1 VAAIRPQRDA
11 MSERDSDIEF
21 DFFDEGETREASA
34 AERPRRR
41 GPRPPV
47 RPPAGL
53 TPLLRLIGLI
63 SFAILIVV
71 LLVFWVN
78 SCREDQRKDSYRN
91 YMQKV
96 NTVAQRSEALGRDL
110 NTLLTARGKKQDE
123 LEQELEGLAQQQE
136 QLENQADDLDPPG
149 PLRPAH
155 RHIVESFQLRV
166 SGLRG
171 MALAFRQTATL
182 RDAAAAQA
190 GAQLSQQAIRLVASD
205 VVWDD
210 LFQGPARGV
219 LRRED
224 IRGVNVP
231 DSTFLREPDISTKG
245 SMTAIWRRI
254 HGAATGGGSCS
265 PRGTSIVSTTALPA
279 RQQLTTDE
287 LNTVE
292 STNDLAFAV
301 AVKNS
306 GCAQEVG
313 IAVTL
318 TIQKSPSPIVKR
330 SRIDLINP
338 GETKT
343 VNFTN
348 IGTPP
353 FGERTNVTVEVA
365 PVQGEATTDNNTSEY
380 PVVFSLG

>member
-1 VAAIRPQRDA
+1 

-34 AERPRRR
+34 VERPRRR

-78 SCREDQRKDSYRN
+78 SCREDQRKDSYRD
-91 YMQKV
+91 YMADV
-96 NTVAQRSEALGRDL
+96 GTLAQRSQRLGRDL
-110 NTLLTARGKKQDE
+110 NTALTARGKRQAE
-123 LEQELEGLAQQQE
+123 LSQELEGLAQQHE

-149 PLRPAH
+149 PLRPADQH
-155 RHIVESFQLRV
+155 VIEAFQLRT

-171 MALAFRQTATL
+171 MAQAFRQTESSDNAT
-182 RDAAAAQA
+182 AA
-190 GAQLSQQAIRLVASD
+190 GNLLSQQAVRLVASD

-210 LFQGPARGV
+210 LFQAPARDV

-231 DSTFLREPDISTKG
+231 GSSSFPDAALATSAAMK
-245 SMTAIWRRI
+245 SIWSRI
-254 HGAATGGGSCS
+254 HGASTGGGGGCS
-265 PRGTSIVSTTALPA
+265 PRGTAIVSTTALPA
-279 RQQLTTDE
+279 RQVLQTDE

-292 STNDLAFAV
+292 STNDLSFQV
-301 AVKNS
+301 AVENS

-330 SRIDLINP
+330 GRIDLIDP

-365 PVQGEATTDNNTSEY
+365 PVQGEARTSNNTSEY

>member
-1 VAAIRPQRDA
+1 

-21 DFFDEGETREASA
+21 DFFDEDETREASA
-34 AERPRRR
+34 AERPGRR

-78 SCREDQRKDSYRN
+78 SCREDQRKDSYRD
-91 YMQKV
+91 YMADV
-96 NTVAQRSEALGRDL
+96 GTVAQRSQRLGRDL
-110 NTLLTARGKKQDE
+110 NTALTARGKQQAA
-123 LEQELEGLAQQQE
+123 LSQELEGLAEQQE

-155 RHIVESFQLRV
+155 RHVIESFQLRT

-171 MALAFRQTATL
+171 MAQAFRQTQSSNNAT
-182 RDAAAAQA
+182 AA
-190 GAQLSQQAIRLVASD
+190 GNLLSQQAIRLVASD

-210 LFQGPARGV
+210 LFQAPARGV
-219 LRRED
+219 LSRED

-231 DSTFLREPDISTKG
+231 GSTSFPDPALASSAAMK
-245 SMTAIWRRI
+245 SIWNRI
-254 HGAATGGGSCS
+254 HGASTGGGASCS
-265 PRGTSIVSTTALPA
+265 PRGTSIASTTALPA
-279 RQQLTTDE
+279 RQQLSTSE

-292 STNDLAFAV
+292 STNDLSFQV
-301 AVKNS
+301 AVENS

-313 IAVTL
+313 VAVTL

-330 SRIDLINP
+330 SRINLINP

-348 IGTPP
+348 LGTPP

-365 PVQGEATTDNNTSEY
+365 PVQGEARTNNNTSEY

>member
-1 VAAIRPQRDA
+1 

-21 DFFDEGETREASA
+21 DFFDEDETREATA

-78 SCREDQRKDSYRN
+78 SCREDHRKDSYRN
-91 YMQKV
+91 YMDDV
-96 NTVAQRSEALGRDL
+96 GTVARRSERLGRDL
-110 NTLLTARGKKQDE
+110 NTALTARGKQQDE
-123 LEQELEGLAQQQE
+123 LAQEIEGLAQQQE

-155 RHIVESFQLRV
+155 QHIIEAFQLRV

-171 MALAFRQTATL
+171 MALAFRQTQSTSNANI
-182 RDAAAAQA
+182 A
-190 GAQLSQQAIRLVASD
+190 GSALSQQAVRFVASD
-205 VVWDD
+205 VIWDD
-210 LFQGPARGV
+210 LFQAPARDV
-219 LRRED
+219 LRQED

-231 DSTFLREPDISTKG
+231 DSTFFRDPALATSE
-245 SMTAIWRRI
+245 SMKSIWSRI
-254 HGAATGGGSCS
+254 HGASTGGGGSCS
-265 PRGTSIVSTTALPA
+265 PRGTSLVSTTALPA
-279 RQQLTTDE
+279 RQQLSTSE

-313 IAVTL
+313 ITVTL

-343 VNFTN
+343 LTFTN

-353 FGERTNVTVEVA
+353 FGERTSLSVEVS
-365 PVQGEATTDNNTSEY
+365 PVQGEATTSNNTSEY

>member
-1 VAAIRPQRDA
+1 

-21 DFFDEGETREASA
+21 DFFDEGETREATGV
-34 AERPRRR
+34 ERPRRR

-91 YMQKV
+91 YMEDV
-96 NTVAQRSEALGRDL
+96 GTLASRSQALGTDL
-110 NTLLTARGKKQDE
+110 NGVLTARGKKQDE

-155 RHIVESFQLRV
+155 RHIVETFQLRT

-171 MALAFRQTATL
+171 MALAFRQTASARQPAT
-182 RDAAAAQA
+182 A
-190 GAQLSQQAIRLVASD
+190 GSALSQQALRLVASD

-210 LFQGPARGV
+210 LFKDPARGV

-231 DSTFLREPDISTKG
+231 DSTFFRDPDLATKG

-254 HGAATGGGSCS
+254 RGASTGGGACS
-265 PRGTSIVSTTALPA
+265 PRGTMIVSTTALPA
-279 RQQLTTDE
+279 RQQLSTSE

-343 VNFTN
+343 VNFTD

-353 FGERTNVTVEVA
+353 FGERTSLSIEVA
-365 PVQGEATTDNNTSEY
+365 PVQNEATTNNNTSEY

>member
-1 VAAIRPQRDA
+1 

-34 AERPRRR
+34 VERPRRR

-78 SCREDQRKDSYRN
+78 SCREDQRKDSYRD
-91 YMQKV
+91 YMADV
-96 NTVAQRSEALGRDL
+96 GTVAQRSQRLGRDL
-110 NTLLTARGKKQDE
+110 NTALTARGKQQTE
-123 LEQELEGLAQQQE
+123 LSQELEGLAQQQE

-155 RHIVESFQLRV
+155 RHVIEAFQLRT
-166 SGLRG
+166 SGMRG
-171 MALAFRQTATL
+171 MAQAFRQTQSSDNAT
-182 RDAAAAQA
+182 AA
-190 GAQLSQQAIRLVASD
+190 GNLLSQQAIRLVASD
-205 VVWDD
+205 IVWDD
-210 LFQGPARGV
+210 LFQAPAREV

-231 DSTFLREPDISTKG
+231 GSTSFPDPALAASAAMK
-245 SMTAIWRRI
+245 SIWSRI
-254 HGAATGGGSCS
+254 HGASTGGGGGCS
-265 PRGTSIVSTTALPA
+265 PRGTAIVSTTALPA
-279 RQQLTTDE
+279 RQVLQTDE

-292 STNDLAFAV
+292 STNDLAFQV
-301 AVKNS
+301 AVENS

-330 SRIDLINP
+330 GRIDLINP

-365 PVQGEATTDNNTSEY
+365 PVQGEARTNNNTSEY

>member
-1 VAAIRPQRDA
+1 VAAIRPGATR

-34 AERPRRR
+34 VERPRRR

-78 SCREDQRKDSYRN
+78 SCREDQRKDSYRD
-91 YMQKV
+91 YMADV
-96 NTVAQRSEALGRDL
+96 GTLAQRSQRLGRDL
-110 NTLLTARGKKQDE
+110 NTALTARGKQQAE
-123 LEQELEGLAQQQE
+123 LSRELEGLAQQQE

-149 PLRPAH
+149 PLRPADQH
-155 RHIVESFQLRV
+155 VIEAFQLRT

-171 MALAFRQTATL
+171 MAQAFRQTQSSDDATT
-182 RDAAAAQA
+182 A
-190 GAQLSQQAIRLVASD
+190 GNLLSQQAVRLVASD

-210 LFQGPARGV
+210 LFQGPARDV

-224 IRGVNVP
+224 IRGVSVP
-231 DSTFLREPDISTKG
+231 GSTSFPDPALATSAAMK
-245 SMTAIWRRI
+245 SIWSRI
-254 HGAATGGGSCS
+254 HGASTGGGGGCS
-265 PRGTSIVSTTALPA
+265 PRGTAIVSTTALPA
-279 RQQLTTDE
+279 RQVLQTDE

-292 STNDLAFAV
+292 STNDLAFQV
-301 AVKNS
+301 AVENS

-330 SRIDLINP
+330 GRIDLIDP

-343 VNFTN
+343 VNFAN

-365 PVQGEATTDNNTSEY
+365 PVQGEARTSNNTSEY

>member
-1 VAAIRPQRDA
+1 VAAIRPGATR

-34 AERPRRR
+34 VERPRRR

-78 SCREDQRKDSYRN
+78 SCREDQRKDSYRD
-91 YMQKV
+91 YMADV
-96 NTVAQRSEALGRDL
+96 GTLAQRSQRLGRDL
-110 NTLLTARGKKQDE
+110 NTALTARGKQQAE
-123 LEQELEGLAQQQE
+123 LSQELEGLAQQQE

-149 PLRPAH
+149 PLRPADQH
-155 RHIVESFQLRV
+155 VIEAFQLRT

-171 MALAFRQTATL
+171 MAQAFRQTQSSDDATT
-182 RDAAAAQA
+182 A
-190 GAQLSQQAIRLVASD
+190 GNLLSQQAVRLVASD

-210 LFQGPARGV
+210 LFQGPARDV

-224 IRGVNVP
+224 IRGVSVP
-231 DSTFLREPDISTKG
+231 GSTSFPDPALATSAAMK
-245 SMTAIWRRI
+245 SIWSRI
-254 HGAATGGGSCS
+254 HGASTGGGGGCS
-265 PRGTSIVSTTALPA
+265 PRGTAIVSTTALPA
-279 RQQLTTDE
+279 RQVLQTDE

-292 STNDLAFAV
+292 STNDLAFQV
-301 AVKNS
+301 AVENS

-330 SRIDLINP
+330 GRIDLIDP

-343 VNFTN
+343 VNFAN

-365 PVQGEATTDNNTSEY
+365 PVQGEARTSNNTSEY

>member
-1 VAAIRPQRDA
+1 

-21 DFFDEGETREASA
+21 DFFDEGETREATGV
-34 AERPRRR
+34 ERPRRR

-91 YMQKV
+91 YMEDV
-96 NTVAQRSEALGRDL
+96 GTLASRSQALGTDL
-110 NTLLTARGKKQDE
+110 NGVLTARGKKQDE

-136 QLENQADDLDPPG
+136 QLENQAD
-149 PLRPAH
+149 
-155 RHIVESFQLRV
+155 E
-166 SGLRG
+166 
-171 MALAFRQTATL
+171 
-182 RDAAAAQA
+182 
-190 GAQLSQQAIRLVASD
+190 
-205 VVWDD
+205 
-210 LFQGPARGV
+210 
-219 LRRED
+219 
-224 IRGVNVP
+224 
-231 DSTFLREPDISTKG
+231 
-245 SMTAIWRRI
+245 
-254 HGAATGGGSCS
+254 
-265 PRGTSIVSTTALPA
+265 
-279 RQQLTTDE
+279 
-287 LNTVE
+287 
-292 STNDLAFAV
+292 
-301 AVKNS
+301 VKNS

-343 VNFTN
+343 VNFTD

-353 FGERTNVTVEVA
+353 FGERTSLSIEVA
-365 PVQGEATTDNNTSEY
+365 PVQNEATTNNNTSEY

>member
-34 AERPRRR
+34 VERPRRR

-78 SCREDQRKDSYRN
+78 SCREDQRKDSYRD
-91 YMQKV
+91 YIEKV
-96 NTVAQRSEALGRDL
+96 DTVAQRSQALGRDL

-149 PLRPAH
+149 PLRPAN
-155 RHIVESFQLRV
+155 RHIVEAFQLRT

-171 MALAFRQTATL
+171 MALAFRQTQSSNNAT
-182 RDAAAAQA
+182 AA
-190 GAQLSQQAIRLVASD
+190 GDSLSQQAVRLVASD

-210 LFQGPARGV
+210 LFQGPARDV

-231 DSTFLREPDISTKG
+231 GSTFFADPALATSAAMK
-245 SMTAIWRRI
+245 SIWSRI

-330 SRIDLINP
+330 GRIDLINP

-343 VNFTN
+343 VNFAN

-353 FGERTNVTVEVA
+353 FGERTSLSVEVA